1 MFFRIST
8 SSVCNAALVIRL
20 RIFII
25 FTIASWRER
34 GGRRGKEGE
43 QEKKEDHSC
52 GLASGFKSYK
62 SSRAP
67 T

>member
-25 FTIASWRER
+25 FTIASWREGERREEREERR
-34 GGRRGKEGE
+34 GRGEEGSRGKEGE
-43 QEKKEDHSC
+43 RS
-52 GLASGFKSYK
+52 LL
-62 SSRAP
+62 
-67 T
+67 